1 MVYDEEYSEYD
12 DSEDE
17 LMTLSIY
24 VHNMLEF
31 NSSGKGLCGIVGG
44 TRFVSHWGQKNK
56 RIRNEGYHLP
66 WLIGSVW
73 NLESRKDKA
82 KFEREGN
89 IMVKREYGARKFMGF
104 DLFFAFPSFLPSF
117 LLSENQNGLRICL
130 DLPKN
135 ERNEDFLKVYK
146 FLLFDY
152 DGNWK
157 EDESIMGI
165 TRNSY
170 NMR

>member
-1 MVYDEEYSEYD
+1 
-12 DSEDE
+12 
-17 LMTLSIY
+17 
-24 VHNMLEF
+24 
-31 NSSGKGLCGIVGG
+31 
-44 TRFVSHWGQKNK
+44 
-56 RIRNEGYHLP
+56 
-66 WLIGSVW
+66 
-73 NLESRKDKA
+73 
-82 KFEREGN
+82 
-89 IMVKREYGARKFMGF
+89 MVKGEYGARKFMGF

-117 LLSENQNGLRICL
+117 LLSEKQNGLRICL

-157 EDESIMGI
+157 DDESIMGI
-165 TRNSY
+165 MRNSY

>member
-1 MVYDEEYSEYD
+1 MGYLKLVYDEEYSEYD

-66 WLIGSVW
+66 
-73 NLESRKDKA
+73 
-82 KFEREGN
+82 
-89 IMVKREYGARKFMGF
+89 
-104 DLFFAFPSFLPSF
+104 
-117 LLSENQNGLRICL
+117 
-130 DLPKN
+130 
-135 ERNEDFLKVYK
+135 
-146 FLLFDY
+146 
-152 DGNWK
+152 
-157 EDESIMGI
+157 
-165 TRNSY
+165 
-170 NMR
+170 